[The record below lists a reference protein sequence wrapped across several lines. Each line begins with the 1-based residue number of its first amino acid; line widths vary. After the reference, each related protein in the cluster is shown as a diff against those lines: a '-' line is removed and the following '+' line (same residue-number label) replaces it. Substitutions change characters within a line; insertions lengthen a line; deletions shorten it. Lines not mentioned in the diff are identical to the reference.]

1 MGLYLH
7 VLFDSSKIMVKKS
20 LYIILSWLLVHSTGV
35 FAQSIIFPDKVIGTW
50 KGMMYMYKHG
60 TIKDSVL
67 VRLTIAKHTDANA
80 WSWKTEYLSA
90 QRPAVK
96 DYVLRLK
103 DATKNQYVTDEG
115 GGVELTDYLVGNKL
129 YSVFETGGFLLTSSY
144 ELIGERLIFE
154 VTSGKKENSTHP
166 EIATYSTDN
175 LQRVVFKREN

>member
-1 MGLYLH
+1 M
-7 VLFDSSKIMVKKS
+7 KS
-20 LYIILSWLLVHSTGV
+20 ITLLTLCLIFGCFSI
-35 FAQSIIFPDKVIGTW
+35 FAQKTTFPETCIGTW
-50 KGMMYMYKHG
+50 KGTMYMYKHG
-60 TIKDSVL
+60 TIKDSVQ

-103 DATKNQYVTDEG
+103 DAAKNQYVTDEG

-154 VTSGKKENSTHP
+154 VTSGKKETSTHP
-166 EIATYSTDN
+166 EITTYATDN

>member
-1 MGLYLH
+1 MKKKTLY
-7 VLFDSSKIMVKKS
+7 F
-20 LYIILSWLLVHSTGV
+20 ILSWVLFHYTVTY
-35 FAQSIIFPDKVIGTW
+35 AQSTTFPDKAIGTW
-50 KGMMYMYKHG
+50 KGAMYMYKHG
-60 TIKDSVL
+60 TIKDSVQ
-67 VRLTIAKHTDANA
+67 VRLTVAKHTDANA

-103 DATKNQYVTDEG
+103 DAAKNQYVTDEG

-154 VTSGKKENSTHP
+154 VTSGKKETSTHP
-166 EIATYSTDN
+166 EITTYATDN